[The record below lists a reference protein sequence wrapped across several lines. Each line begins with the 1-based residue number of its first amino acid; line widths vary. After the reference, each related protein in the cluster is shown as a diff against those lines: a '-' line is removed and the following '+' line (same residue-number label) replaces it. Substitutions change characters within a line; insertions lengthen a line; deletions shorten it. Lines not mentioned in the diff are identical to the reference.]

1 MSSTSCWSGEALKSG
16 KDEEWKKRRSGET
29 SEAPRT
35 TPRFRFPFPPFS
47 LYPFLLLLLTGP
59 ASAQPD
65 TTAAPADTSAVLF
78 ADTSA
83 SPARARPDPGAALRR
98 SLLVPGWG
106 QVYNGDYAKAGI
118 AVAGVGA
125 LVALAVTYGLR
136 TTRYRRAAIFD
147 DCSNN
152 PESVPPGTCGDFED
166 FRDEWVEAGSLPASA
181 NRALR
186 DNSRRNR
193 DFLILMS
200 GLAYAL
206 QALDAYVSAH
216 LASFDVS
223 EDLSLHLAPTPS
235 GPAAALRWSF

>member
-1 MSSTSCWSGEALKSG
+1 M
-16 KDEEWKKRRSGET
+16 
-29 SEAPRT
+29 PRT
-35 TPRFRFPFPPFS
+35 GSARAAARCV
-47 LYPFLLLLLTGP
+47 LLALAACAFGGP

-65 TTAAPADTSAVLF
+65 TTATRTDTSAVLL

-83 SPARARPDPGAALRR
+83 SAVRDLPAPGTALRR

-106 QVYNGDYAKAGI
+106 QVTNGDYVKAGI
-118 AVAGVGA
+118 AVSGVSA
-125 LVALAVTYGLR
+125 LAALAVTYGLR
-136 TTRYRRAAIFD
+136 TVRYRRAAIFA
-147 DCSNN
+147 DCDAGTPV
-152 PESVPPGTCGDFED
+152 PEGTCDGFEQ
-166 FRDEWVEAGSLPASA
+166 FEDEWVEAGRLPAGA

-193 DFLILMS
+193 DFLILTT

-216 LASFDVS
+216 LADFDVS
-223 EDLSLHLAPTPS
+223 EDLSLHLAPTPT